1 MSDELKELRRLAE
14 AATPGPWKKTM
25 VSTCSGAWPRISCD
39 VECTE
44 NEVAYEI
51 ADLPTSHIETEAA
64 RQSDEMVGNYLEKP
78 HRFNINGADGYQSLN
93 DADYIAAAN
102 PATILKLLTELEQAK
117 ADAARY
123 KKEARTYQQIQRA
136 CGDLPD
142 GWEIHICLE
151 KDAGWVD
158 LISPDGERT
167 AVDTDHDDISYT
179 IGDAIDT
186 AIQSQEVDSS
196 PKGVKS

>member
-1 MSDELKELRRLAE
+1 MSDDLKELKRDLEGFVGRLGPNV
-14 AATPGPWKKTM
+14 AAPVW
-25 VSTCSGAWPRISCD
+25 ISD
-39 VECTE
+39 VLSL
-44 NEVAYEI
+44 I
-51 ADLPTSHIETEAA
+51 A
-64 RQSDEMVGNYLEKP
+64 Q
-78 HRFNINGADGYQSLN
+78 
-93 DADYIAAAN
+93 
-102 PATILKLLTELEQAK
+102 LEQAK

-179 IGDAIDT
+179 IGDAIDA